1 MEKLENKVVLTGT
14 YEGSYGQ
21 FRKRHAKIANKR
33 NSFSVIKLFLKR
45 LKRKKLWKM

>member
-1 MEKLENKVVLTGT
+1 MENKVVLTGT

-21 FRKRHAKIANKR
+21 FRQRHAKNANKR
-33 NSFSVIKLFLKR
+33 NSFITLKLLLKR